1 MGKIL
6 TRSQA
11 KEIIGKEREKGKKI
25 VFTNGCFDLLHA
37 GHIYL
42 LREAKKEGDIL
53 IVALN
58 SDSSVRKIKGTS
70 RPIYPEKER
79 AEILASLEMVDYVV
93 IFEETTPYQIIKELK
108 PHILVKGGDWRINE
122 VVGRDL
128 VESWGGKVKIIPY
141 LSGFSTTHIV
151 EKIKKRDG

>member
-11 KEIIGKEREKGKKI
+11 KEIIRKEREKGKKI

-128 VESWGGKVKIIPY
+128 VESWGGKVKIVPY
-141 LSGFSTTHIV
+141 LSGFSTTNIV
-151 EKIKKRDG
+151 EKIKKTDG

>member
-11 KEIIGKEREKGKKI
+11 KEIIRKEREKGKKI

-58 SDSSVRKIKGTS
+58 SDSSVRKIKGIS

-128 VESWGGKVKIIPY
+128 VESWGGKVKIVPY
-141 LSGFSTTHIV
+141 LSGFSTTNIV
-151 EKIKKRDG
+151 EKIKKTDG

>member
-11 KEIIGKEREKGKKI
+11 KEIIRKEREKGKKI

-58 SDSSVRKIKGTS
+58 SDSSVRKIKGIS

-128 VESWGGKVKIIPY
+128 VESWGGKVKIVPY
-141 LSGFSTTHIV
+141 LNGFSTTNIV
-151 EKIKKRDG
+151 EKIKKTDG